1 VVELAFIVVVQVVV
15 VVVVVVV
22 IGLVVVVV
30 VIGLVVV
37 VVVFGRHLPEAQSS
51 VRSLPV
57 RSEPEERTFV

>member
-30 VIGLVVV
+30 IGLVVV
-37 VVVFGRHLPEAQSS
+37 VVVFGRHLPDAQSS
-51 VRSLPV
+51 VLSLPV

>member
-37 VVVFGRHLPEAQSS
+37 VVVFGRHLPDAQSS
-51 VRSLPV
+51 VLSLAV

>member
-22 IGLVVVVV
+22 IGLVVVV